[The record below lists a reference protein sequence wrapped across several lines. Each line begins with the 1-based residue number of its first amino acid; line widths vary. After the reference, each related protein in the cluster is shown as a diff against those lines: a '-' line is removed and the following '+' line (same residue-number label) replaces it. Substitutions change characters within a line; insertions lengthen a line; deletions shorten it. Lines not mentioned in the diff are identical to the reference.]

1 MGDSK
6 DRDDLAEDRTD
17 WAEDRTLM
25 ANERTFAGWMR
36 TGLAAVGVG
45 LGFNALFAKLEPAWT
60 GKVIATCFILTGI
73 FVFVAAERNA
83 DRVTDRMESH
93 KASPIRS
100 FKLRIIASALVIASL
115 ALAAALWAIDL
126 SGPE

>member
-93 KASPIRS
+93 KACPGRNDQP
-100 FKLRIIASALVIASL
+100 ASTSSTHPGTRTL
-115 ALAAALWAIDL
+115 A
-126 SGPE
+126 GPWRDSVK